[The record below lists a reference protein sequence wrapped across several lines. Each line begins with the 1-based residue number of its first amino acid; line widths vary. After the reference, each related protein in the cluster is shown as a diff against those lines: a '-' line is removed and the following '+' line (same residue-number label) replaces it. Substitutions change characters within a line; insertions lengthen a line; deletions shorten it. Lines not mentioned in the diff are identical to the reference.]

1 MNILIVQDYGTP
13 NAGAELGAL
22 TLRRALRARGHDARL
37 FTSTARPLPLPVA
50 SDYTCHG
57 TFSPARRFLQVA
69 NPSAAHRLRV
79 ILGSFR
85 PDVVHI
91 RNFLTQLS
99 PLVLR
104 ATRDVPTVVQMVNY
118 DYVCPLG
125 TKLLPDGSACR
136 FVPGRA
142 CHRNGCLPLAGLARM
157 SVQTRLRTRW
167 HGAVD
172 HVLVMTAWMQARLE
186 REGIHVDEVLWEGVP
201 QVPARPSLD
210 GPPTVGYAG
219 RLVAKKGVDV
229 LLAAMARVVRDL
241 PDARLVVAGD
251 GPERAALEREVDRL
265 GLREHV
271 AMLGHLA
278 PDDLE
283 QALAPVWV
291 QAVPSLWE
299 EPFGMVAAE
308 AMMRGTAVVASD
320 TGGLGELVDDG
331 RTGVKVP
338 VGDAAALAAALL
350 GVLTDAQ
357 RAETIGRNAR
367 EVAVR
372 QFDEDRYVE
381 RIVTIHRE
389 LASGRR
395 PVAGAT
401 A

>member
-22 TLRRALRARGHDARL
+22 TIRRALRARGHDTRL

-57 TFSPARRFLQVA
+57 TFSPARRVLQVA
-69 NPSAAHRLRV
+69 NPSAARRLRAT
-79 ILGSFR
+79 LASFR

-104 ATRDVPTVVQMVNY
+104 ATRDLPTVVQMVNY
-118 DYVCPLG
+118 DYICPLG

-136 FVPGRA
+136 FLPGRA
-142 CHRNGCLPLAGLARM
+142 CHRTGCLPLAGLARTT
-157 SVQTRLRTRW
+157 VQTRLPNRW
-167 HGAVD
+167 HGAVY
-172 HVLVMTAWMQARLE
+172 HVLVMSAWMQDRLE
-186 REGIHVDEVLWEGVP
+186 REGIRVDEVLWEGLPRVSP
-201 QVPARPSLD
+201 RPPLD

-219 RLVAKKGVDV
+219 RLVPKKGVDV
-229 LLAAMARVVRDL
+229 LLAAMARIVRDL
-241 PDARLVVAGD
+241 PSARLVVAGD
-251 GPERAALEREVDRL
+251 GPERGALEREVDRL

-271 AMLGHLA
+271 EMVGHLA
-278 PDDLE
+278 ADVLE
-283 QALAPVWV
+283 QALAPAWV

-331 RTGVKVP
+331 STGLKVP
-338 VGDAAALAAALL
+338 PGDPAALAAALL
-350 GVLTDAQ
+350 AVLADAE
-357 RAETIGRNAR
+357 RAETIGRRAR
-367 EVAVR
+367 EVALR

-381 RIVTIHRE
+381 RIETIHRE

-395 PVAGAT
+395 PVGGGSA
-401 A
+401 